1 MSSGL
6 HNALWSLDHM
16 WLTETGGSLP
26 LGHSF
31 NVLPGTCRECWPWIF
46 TELVLSTGGRGEL
59 WPPLPTH
66 SSLAQCWWAVLCF
79 FARRVGLPSCVRCV
93 FYFIL
98 FNFLEGFAALGLIAV
113 ADFKWRFLVLV
124 CQPKWL
130 CHHPAPPDDE
140 QQLTPLWINSPLK
153 ARSLEILWAEL
164 YIW

>member
-6 HNALWSLDHM
+6 RNALWSLDRM
-16 WLTETGGSLP
+16 WLTETGGSPP
-26 LGHSF
+26 LSHSF
-31 NVLPGTCRECWPWIF
+31 NVLAGTCRECWPWIF

-66 SSLAQCWWAVLCF
+66 SSLAQCWWAVLCLPE
-79 FARRVGLPSCVRCV
+79 GLV
-93 FYFIL
+93 FPVVSGVFFIL

-113 ADFKWRFLVLV
+113 ANFKWRFLVLV

-130 CHHPAPPDDE
+130 CHHPAPPDDD
-140 QQLTPLWINSPLK
+140 QRLMPLWMNSQLK
-153 ARSLEILWAEL
+153 AKSLEILWAEL